1 MTAQI
6 QIFLISVVIC
16 LALVA
21 LVAWYIH
28 ELFNRIERLEE
39 SVTLLFKRERER
51 IVDKASDLYNY
62 HIKY

>member
-1 MTAQI
+1 MTGQI
-6 QIFLISVVIC
+6 QILLMAVVIC

-39 SVTLLFKRERER
+39 SVALLFKRERER
-51 IVDKASDLYNY
+51 IADKASDLYSY
-62 HIKY
+62 RIKY